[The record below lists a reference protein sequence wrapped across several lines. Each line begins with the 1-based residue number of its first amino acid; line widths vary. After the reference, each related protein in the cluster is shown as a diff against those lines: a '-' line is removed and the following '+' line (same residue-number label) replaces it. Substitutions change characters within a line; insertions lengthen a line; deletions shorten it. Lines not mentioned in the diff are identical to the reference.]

1 MITLIKTLTATEL
14 KIWLY
19 IYTLKNENNI
29 TFKTASDLME
39 DLDISHRT
47 IYKSLV
53 RLRELK
59 LIDVQGSK
67 RLIKV
72 LEEPK

>member
-1 MITLIKTLTATEL
+1 MISLIKNLTATEL

-19 IYTLKNENNI
+19 IYTLRNENNI
-29 TFKTASDLME
+29 TFKTGE
-39 DLDISHRT
+39 DVKKELNISHRT
-47 IYKSLV
+47 VYLALK
-53 RLRELK
+53 RLKDLN
-59 LIDVQGSK
+59 LLDVQGQK